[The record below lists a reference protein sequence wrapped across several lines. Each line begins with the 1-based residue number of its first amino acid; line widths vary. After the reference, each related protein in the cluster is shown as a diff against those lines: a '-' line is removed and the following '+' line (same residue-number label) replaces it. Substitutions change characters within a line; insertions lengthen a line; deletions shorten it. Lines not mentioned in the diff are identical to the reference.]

1 LVSVAVPIEV
11 TSSVET
17 GYDELELEELRAAET
32 VVWLGMA
39 SVVEDPEIMV
49 VYGEVVVAAVYAV
62 ELAAAEPS

>member
-1 LVSVAVPIEV
+1 
-11 TSSVET
+11 
-17 GYDELELEELRAAET
+17 
-32 VVWLGMA
+32 MA